1 MSKIEEKDSTKTSE
15 DSNSGNKNG
24 FTKQTAKQNP

>member
-15 DSNSGNKNG
+15 DFNYANKNG